1 MKKTRFTRNV
11 DHGQFRREAF
21 IEGRVLRFNHANDTF
36 SETLCG
42 VHCNEI
48 AVRQLVLGQV
58 RVLHLRNEAELM
70 QPSCSIDDVHGGKS
84 FQSKRIEF

>member
-1 MKKTRFTRNV
+1 M
-11 DHGQFRREAF
+11 DHSQFRREAF
-21 IEGRVLRFNHANDTF
+21 IGARVLRFNHANDTF

-58 RVLHLRNEAELM
+58 RVLHLQNEAELM
-70 QPSCSIDDVHGGKS
+70 QPSCSIDVAHERKS
-84 FQSKRIEF
+84 L